1 MVTKWYIVHV
11 YAGQEEKVKEQIE
24 KIIQLKDL
32 ADKVKE
38 IFIPTESVME
48 VKRGQKKIIT
58 RTFFPGYILVNMEED
73 IKLWDTIQRLRGVTG
88 FISSG
93 KQPIALPEEE
103 VRRIKGVVEERKE
116 KPKPRVV
123 IEEGESVKITEGP
136 FANFTGYVGEVDPER
151 GRITVMVSVFGRSTP
166 VDLEYSQVEKD

>member
-136 FANFTGYVGEVDPER
+136 FANFTGYVEEVDPER